1 MLRLPRSAGPL
12 RRSLVHPPARPVVR
26 QRVALASPARQ
37 MHVRA
42 ISFST
47 IPRMVAR
54 AFRVPLYGA
63 AVGAGGVGYASY
75 KLEGEWRRK
84 FRCTLP
90 REMGRALTRSR
101 STQRDR

>member
-1 MLRLPRSAGPL
+1 MARTPILR
-12 RRSLVHPPARPVVR
+12 
-26 QRVALASPARQ
+26 SPARDV
-37 MHVRA
+37 HVRA

-75 KLEGEWRRK
+75 KLEGRFNLRK
-84 FRCTLP
+84 L
-90 REMGRALTRSR
+90 
-101 STQRDR
+101 DRG